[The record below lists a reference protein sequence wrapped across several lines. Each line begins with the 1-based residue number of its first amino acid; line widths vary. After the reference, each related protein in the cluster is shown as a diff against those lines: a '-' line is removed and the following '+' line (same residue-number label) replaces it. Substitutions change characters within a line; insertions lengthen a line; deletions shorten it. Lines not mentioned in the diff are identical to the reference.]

1 MQWIGRKDRV
11 KMDDKSNEKVNE
23 IENMRKE
30 LHELIDERCNQLIV
44 AVLGG
49 EVKLESTLVLP
60 LSYTPSYFKG
70 KKPIAIEFSDGR
82 EIETPT
88 WKKVVTAIM
97 QDCNSTEQGYK
108 NLRAISG
115 KVSGKQRLLLDANP
129 NEMDVPLKIDEDL
142 FLEGKFDTESL
153 IRVMNKLVLDVVGY
167 DYGKVNVKIRN
178 PIAIARELAEQVK
191 NTEEAMDEEMNGPTI
206 RM

>member
-1 MQWIGRKDRV
+1 
-11 KMDDKSNEKVNE
+11 MDDKSNEKVNE